1 MKILYVKPYLEKY
14 FPLCKVCASI
24 SIQED
29 AIGDLPRPVSVSCQA
44 TPRPR
49 SPNLKKFDKEREGG
63 AQSPPERKGGGEGL
77 SPRLREGG
85 LSPHLTERYPYHTL
99 DLRQKLLV
107 SRLNSFDRIQ
117 IV

>member
-24 SIQED
+24 SIHED
-29 AIGDLPRPVSVSCQA
+29 AIGDLPRPGSVSCQA

-63 AQSPPERKGGGEGL
+63 L

-85 LSPHLTERYPYHTL
+85 LSPHLTE
-99 DLRQKLLV
+99 
-107 SRLNSFDRIQ
+107 
-117 IV
+117 